1 MSLTEPSVRNPD
13 RGQVPRKVEPS
24 ALGVLLS
31 SEPLCLHLTFDVFQG
46 TLHDAREDGR
56 QRTRRRLLQWAAR
69 LNKIT
74 VVPSPPTGCV
84 S

>member
-1 MSLTEPSVRNPD
+1 MP
-13 RGQVPRKVEPS
+13 GKVEPS
-24 ALGVLLS
+24 ALGVLSS

-74 VVPSPPTGCV
+74 VVVPLFQQDV
-84 S
+84 SVYELGGKIT